1 MRLKNSF
8 PFKLAT
14 TSFIYPDHIIP
25 NVEKLGPIFD
35 EIELLLFESRPFI
48 KNGRPVPV
56 LPSIRDIKVLAHL
69 NRELDITYN
78 VHLPVDISLTDISRS
93 KREKGVDTVKK
104 IVELCEPINPT
115 THTLHLNLSDED
127 AKGGKKGILYWQE
140 RAAQSLSYLAS
151 FLSNPGIISIET
163 LEYPFE
169 YLYPLID
176 NSGMSLCIDA
186 GHLIKCEFNIIQ
198 VFEKYRSQI
207 PLIHLHGVDYSSGS
221 PKDHQS
227 LDKTPQDRFKS
238 TMEVLKQFHGVV
250 SIEVFNYQMLGDSI
264 KFMNHHF

>member
-1 MRLKNSF
+1 MRLKKLF

-48 KNGRPVPV
+48 KKGRPVPV
-56 LPSIRDIKVLAHL
+56 LPSFREIKELARL
-69 NRELDITYN
+69 NRDLDVTYN
-78 VHLPVDISLTDISRS
+78 VHLPVDINLTDISRS

-104 IVELCEPINPT
+104 VIELCEPLNPT
-115 THTLHLNLSDED
+115 TNTLHLNFSDED
-127 AKGGKKGILYWQE
+127 AKDDKKGILCWQE
-140 RAAQSLSYLAS
+140 RAAQSLSSLAS
-151 FLSNPGIISIET
+151 FLSDPGIISIET

-186 GHLIKCEFNIIQ
+186 GHLIKCEFNIIE
-198 VFEKYRSQI
+198 VFEKYRSRI
-207 PLIHLHGVDYSSGS
+207 PLIHLHGVDYSFGY

-238 TMEVLKQFHGVV
+238 TREVLEKYHGVV
-250 SIEVFNYQMLGDSI
+250 SIEVFNYQMLEDSI
-264 KFMNHHF
+264 KFMNHQF